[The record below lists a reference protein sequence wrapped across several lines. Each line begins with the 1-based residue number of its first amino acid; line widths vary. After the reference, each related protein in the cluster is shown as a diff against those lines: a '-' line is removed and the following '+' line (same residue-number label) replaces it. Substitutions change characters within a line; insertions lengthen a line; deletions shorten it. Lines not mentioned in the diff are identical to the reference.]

1 MNTKSIGY
9 LAVALAVVGMGFA
22 HVHPF
27 AIAIVGIVGFA
38 AASNN

>member
-1 MNTKSIGY
+1 VNTKSIGY
-9 LAVALAVVGMGFA
+9 LAVVGMGFA